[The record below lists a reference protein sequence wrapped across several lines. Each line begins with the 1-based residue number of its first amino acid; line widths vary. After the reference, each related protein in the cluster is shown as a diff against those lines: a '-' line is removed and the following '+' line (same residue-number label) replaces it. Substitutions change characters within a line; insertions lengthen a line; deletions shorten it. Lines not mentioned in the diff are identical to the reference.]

1 MVVHIF
7 KISDELFQDFQV
19 KLNINYFDSLEQICS
34 QVKRTLKTHLETH
47 NFSTLIHRLKYK
59 HFHTHDYTFFDI
71 LKEKEPKIYWI
82 CSKNIPEGT
91 C

>member
-7 KISDELFQDFQV
+7 KISDEL
-19 KLNINYFDSLEQICS
+19 
-34 QVKRTLKTHLETH
+34 
-47 NFSTLIHRLKYK
+47 
-59 HFHTHDYTFFDI
+59 FHTHDYTFFDI

-82 CSKNIPEGT
+82 CSKNIPEGM